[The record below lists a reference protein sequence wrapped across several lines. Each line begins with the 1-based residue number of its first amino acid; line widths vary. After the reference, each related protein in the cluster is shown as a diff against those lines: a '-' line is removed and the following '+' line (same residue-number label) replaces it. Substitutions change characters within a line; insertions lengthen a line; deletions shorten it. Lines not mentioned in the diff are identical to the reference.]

1 MENRIEYLDILRG
14 LCMVWI
20 IWYHTEHPE
29 FVNYPFFNTTLFF
42 VSGVFFKTYSWSVF
56 FRKKLNRMVI
66 PLLFFYLLYY
76 VFLLF
81 INYIKYHHISTDIAN
96 TVWDLFRLYTG
107 NDAFTVNYPL
117 WFLCALL
124 VLQFIVYGLTKCIK
138 STSLLIIISFM
149 VSLGGYFYIQW
160 IPTPFMIG
168 RSLPYL
174 IYFVIG
180 YVFKVYWMDEKRLVS
195 GRNIIV
201 SINVVLLIISL
212 FIQRRSVIP
221 FIDVVS
227 HYLEL
232 ITVCVIL
239 IYICLYIQK
248 FVLISK
254 FFVYWGVNSLIAFGL
269 HDMFLTVFRII
280 LENSGFQMNIGTG
293 VLCCIGTLTLLWPS
307 THFLQKYFPY
317 CVGKKDIV

>member
-14 LCMVWI
+14 FCMVWI

-180 YVFKVYWMDEKRLVS
+180 YVFKDYWLNKRKLIS

-201 SINVVLLIISL
+201 PINLIL
-212 FIQRRSVIP
+212 FISSILIQQKSVIP
-221 FIDVVS
+221 FINIIL

-232 ITVCVIL
+232 ITVCIIL
-239 IYICLYIQK
+239 LYICLYLQRFMI
-248 FVLISK
+248 LNK
-254 FFVYWGVNSLIAFGL
+254 FFVYWGMNSLIAFGL

-280 LENSGFQMNIGTG
+280 FENCGFQMNIVTG
-293 VLCCIGTLTLLWPS
+293 VLCCICTLTLLWSS

-317 CVGKKDIV
+317 CVGKKDII